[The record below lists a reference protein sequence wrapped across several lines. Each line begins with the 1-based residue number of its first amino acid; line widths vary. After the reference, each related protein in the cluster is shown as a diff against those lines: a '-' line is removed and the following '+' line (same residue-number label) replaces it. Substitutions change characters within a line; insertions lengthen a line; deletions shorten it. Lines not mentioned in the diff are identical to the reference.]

1 MTLSELVVFISLVCN
16 LDNSKVSKEHK
27 YACMESYTNC
37 MVGSN
42 GEIDRIKINF
52 CIDKAKKDSAKW

>member
-16 LDNSKVSKEHK
+16 LDNNKVPKEHK

-37 MVGSN
+37 MVGSS
-42 GEIDRIKINF
+42 GEIDRKKINL
-52 CIDKAKKDSAKW
+52 CIDKTKKDSAKW